1 MSRTVYFDVH
11 IDQLAIAG
19 YVHVTAMT
27 VSPAARN
34 GSPMRQP
41 VYAR

>member
-11 IDQLAIAG
+11 IDRLTSCG
-19 YVHVTAMT
+19 YVHIATMT
-27 VSPAARN
+27 ISPAARN
-34 GSPMRQP
+34 GSPMMRP

>member
-11 IDQLAIAG
+11 IDQLMIPG
-19 YVHVTAMT
+19 YVHIAATP
-27 VSPAARN
+27 VSPAARD
-34 GSPMRQP
+34 GWPMTPP